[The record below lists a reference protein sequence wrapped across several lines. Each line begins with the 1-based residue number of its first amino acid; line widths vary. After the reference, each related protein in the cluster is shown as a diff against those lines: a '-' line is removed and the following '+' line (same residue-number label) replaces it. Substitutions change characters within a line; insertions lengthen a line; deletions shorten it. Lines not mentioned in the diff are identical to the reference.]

1 MPEAKIQTV
10 DASTST
16 DVIEEILNRDGCIMV
31 RELFDPAAVDT
42 LMAELQPHVER
53 RATGN
58 EDFVGRFTKRLPTLI
73 AKSPRV
79 GDFFADDRVLAIVD
93 RFLGPYCDS
102 FTLSNNSLFVIG
114 PNETPQS
121 LHRDDLLFPFEH
133 PTTRSCHVT
142 MMCAMTDFTAENGA
156 TRLVPGSHLWDDERK
171 PTEKE
176 TVQAVMSKG
185 SIGVVLGA
193 TYHGGSANTT
203 ANEWRVGMFAGYILG
218 WLRQEQNFY
227 LTVPPEI
234 AKTLPEKVA
243 RLIGYQLHRPFLGYV
258 HDLQDPYVLLQGYEE
273 GADGGSNLFA
283 DGIDEPVQNV
293 AERT

>member
-1 MPEAKIQTV
+1 MAKAKIQTV
-10 DASTST
+10 DPSTST
-16 DVIEEILNRDGCIMV
+16 DAIEEILNRDGCIIV
-31 RELFDPAAVDT
+31 RERFDTAAIDS
-42 LMAELQPHVER
+42 LMDELRPHVDR

-58 EDFVGRFTKRLPTLI
+58 EDFVGRHTKRLPTLI

-93 RFLGPYCDS
+93 RFLGPYCDR

-142 MMCAMTDFTAENGA
+142 VMCAMTDFTAENGA
-156 TRLVPGSHLWDDERK
+156 TRIVPGSHLWDDERK
-171 PTEKE
+171 PTEEE

-258 HDLQDPYVLLQGYEE
+258 HDLQDPYVLLEGYEE

-283 DGIDEPVQNV
+283 DGVDEPVQNV
-293 AERT
+293 GQRS

>member
-1 MPEAKIQTV
+1 MPEPKIEMV

-16 DVIEEILNRDGCIMV
+16 DAIEEALNRDGCVII
-31 RELFDPAAVDT
+31 REFFSPAVVDA
-42 LMAELQPHVER
+42 LMGELQPHIDR

-58 EDFVGRFTKRLPTLI
+58 EDFVGRYTKRLPTLI

-79 GDFFADDRVLAIVD
+79 GDFFADDRVLAIVE
-93 RFLGPYCDS
+93 RFLGPYCDN
-102 FTLSNNSLFVIG
+102 FVLSNNSLFVIG
-114 PNETPQS
+114 PNETPQT

-142 MMCAMTDFTAENGA
+142 AICALTDFTAENGA
-156 TRLVPGSHLWDDERK
+156 TRMVPGSHLWDDERQ
-171 PTEKE
+171 PTEEE
-176 TVQAVMSKG
+176 TVQAIMPKG
-185 SIGVVLGA
+185 SVSVHLGA

-218 WLRQEQNFY
+218 WLRQEQCFY
-227 LTVPPEI
+227 LTVPPEV
-234 AKTLPEKVA
+234 AKSLPEKVA

-258 HDLQDPYVLLQGYEE
+258 HDLQDPYVLLEGYEE

-283 DGIDEPVQNV
+283 DGVDQPVQNV
-293 AERT
+293 EERS